1 MAAAAVVPVHKG
13 WHVMQLRAPLRAERA
28 GECHSSPRAS
38 LPGGRM
44 LGRGGGEVCEH
55 DLYTSTASACLLLI
69 ANTVMEL
76 SVAQK
81 VQGS

>member
-1 MAAAAVVPVHKG
+1 MAAAAVVPVH
-13 WHVMQLRAPLRAERA
+13 HMPALVQLRAPLRADRA
-28 GECHSSPRAS
+28 GECRSSPWAS

-55 DLYTSTASACLLLI
+55 DLYTSTASARLLLI

-81 VQGS
+81 AQGS